1 MKILKQTRYL
11 TLAMSKNIMKKE
23 MTGAES
29 YLDLIQIINN
39 TIKNEI
45 YILGYLFPKL
55 TFIYLI
61 FNIVD
66 IFYDKN
72 TQ

>member
-1 MKILKQTRYL
+1 
-11 TLAMSKNIMKKE
+11 MKKE

>member
-1 MKILKQTRYL
+1 MKMLKQKRYL
-11 TLAMSKNIMKKE
+11 TLTMSKNIMKKQL
-23 MTGAES
+23 TGAES

-39 TIKNEI
+39 TIKKRYFNI
-45 YILGYLFPKL
+45 TLPVSKID
-55 TFIYLI
+55 LI

-66 IFYDKN
+66 IFYDKD